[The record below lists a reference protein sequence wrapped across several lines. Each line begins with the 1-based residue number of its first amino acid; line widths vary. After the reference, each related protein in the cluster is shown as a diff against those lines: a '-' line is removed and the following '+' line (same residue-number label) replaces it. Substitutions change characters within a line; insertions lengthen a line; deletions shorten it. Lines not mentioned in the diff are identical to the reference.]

1 MIGIIE
7 PLIPAMRR
15 YARALMR
22 NKESADDLV
31 QDCLER
37 AIDRWHQRQVD
48 KSARAWLFTI
58 LHNLAITRLQRQQSQ
73 SFLVDL
79 SEANHASY
87 AAAQEGDLYY
97 KDVMAAL
104 DQLTDEHKTLL
115 LLVAV
120 EGFSYNEVA
129 EMQQIPLGTVM
140 SRLSRARAQLHRILS
155 APKSPHQ
162 NEQNT
167 INTNNMPKNN
177 TNGHLRS
184 IK

>member
-1 MIGIIE
+1 MNDDMIGIIE

-37 AIDRWHQRQVD
+37 AIDRWHQRQSD

-58 LHNLAITRLQRQQSQ
+58 LHNLAITRLQRVQGQPP
-73 SFLVDL
+73 LLELD
-79 SEANHASY
+79 EAISSSY
-87 AAAQEGDLYY
+87 AAAQENNLFY
-97 KDVMAAL
+97 KDVMAAI

-120 EGFSYNEVA
+120 EGFSYSEVA
-129 EMQQIPLGTVM
+129 QMQQIPLGTVM
-140 SRLSRARAQLHRILS
+140 SRLSRARAQLHKILS
-155 APKSPHQ
+155 APESQLENRPK
-162 NEQNT
+162 
-167 INTNNMPKNN
+167 MPLKDD
-177 TNGHLRS
+177 THSHLRR